1 MCSSLRLF
9 QKLEEQTGGFHE
21 RTNKRTVGIF
31 VVSQWPDQRLPTLI
45 TNSSWV
51 PISDTRMTTG
61 AYQHVAPDHVVN
73 GGEGHEASLCKEQY
87 WMHTHSPSLLSQM
100 SFQHPSLF
108 VADIVRGAQINCL
121 SPIANYAMN
130 SWLLLCLFDQPDQTI
145 TKQSG
150 AQLIV
155 VLYTIANC
163 ANNNNDTAEKTFF
176 SVIIVCNTRCT
187 TNCLSFPT
195 CTQRNSTQVHLLYGS
210 APRSLTHSLTHSCNV
225 IHC

>member
-1 MCSSLRLF
+1 
-9 QKLEEQTGGFHE
+9 
-21 RTNKRTVGIF
+21 VGIF